1 MSNGDGDV
9 RVATLNTWGTRADW
23 ERRRSVFRAE
33 FKRLDADLI
42 TLQETILTRDQDQ
55 AHEMLGDGY
64 HLVQQTER
72 EADGQGITTASR
84 WPIGETVEV
93 DLHVSD
99 RTYDFAA
106 TSLITEIRA
115 PEPIGRIWLVNH
127 LPDWQL
133 DHEYKRTSQGVATA
147 RAVGQLVARLPGHV
161 IVAGDFDAA
170 PDSDSLR
177 FWTGKHSVDGIS
189 VCYRDAWVATHQDD
203 PNPLGHTFVPDNPYS
218 ADWDWPY
225 RRIDY
230 ILLGCG
236 PHGGPTLAVNS
247 CTRTFDQPDTIASD
261 HFGLA
266 AELRLPASCTPNP

>member
-1 MSNGDGDV
+1 MSNEDADV
-9 RVATLNTWGTRADW
+9 RIATLNTWAVRADW
-23 ERRRSVFRAE
+23 ERRRAVLRAE
-33 FKRLDADLI
+33 FELLDADLI

-55 AHEMLGDGY
+55 AHEMLAGY
-64 HLVQQTER
+64 HLVHQTER

-93 DLHVSD
+93 DLHVSE

-106 TSLITEIRA
+106 TSLIAEIHA
-115 PEPIGRIWLVNH
+115 PEPVGRIWLVNH

-133 DHEYKRTSQGVATA
+133 DHEQERTLQAVVTTRTLSELTA
-147 RAVGQLVARLPGHV
+147 RRPGHI

-170 PDSDSLR
+170 PDSDSIR

-189 VCYRDAWVATHQDD
+189 VCYRDAWVAAHQDD
-203 PNPLGHTFVPDNPYS
+203 QGRLGHTFVPDNPYS

-247 CTRTFDQPDTIASD
+247 CQRTFDQPDTIVSD
-261 HFGLA
+261 HFGLV
-266 AELRLPASCTPNP
+266 AELRVPPTSTAGS